1 MAFCM
6 NCGTQLPDGAAFCMS
21 CGTKLGRVPAGGST
35 TAQPGG
41 FTQPQPGGFVPAQ
54 QAMPAGG
61 KKSRKGLI
69 IGLAAGGTVLVA
81 GLVILILFLTGVIGG
96 GSKEGLYKTTDGDVS
111 YYIQLNSGGSAMLY
125 EFSEYYYDEYAATWT
140 DTTLSAMG
148 VTMQMTFSGN
158 KLTLT
163 YGAEQLFFE
172 KTDEPLPKRTDVE
185 PLDEKPVIYLYPEE
199 ETKVSLRLDYAG
211 ALTTVY
217 PSFDAENTW
226 QVTARPDGTFFGA
239 DGREYYCL
247 FWEGVN
253 GFTPDF
259 SEGFVIRGE
268 DTAAF
273 LEEALAAQGL
283 STREANEFIIYWLPR
298 MEGNEWNLISFQGEN
313 YTDAAKLFV
322 DPLPDTVIRVF
333 MSFRPL
339 SEDEAQALQDTLPAQ
354 TFITPQR
361 EGFTLVEWGGNEV
374 R

>member
-6 NCGTQLPDGAAFCMS
+6 NCGKQLPDGAAFCIS
-21 CGTKLGRVPAGGST
+21 CGAKLDGG
-35 TAQPGG
+35 A
-41 FTQPQPGGFVPAQ
+41 
-54 QAMPAGG
+54 AGG
-61 KKSRKGLI
+61 KKSRKGLV

-81 GLVILILFLTGVIGG
+81 GLVVLILFLTGVFGG
-96 GSKEGLYKTTDGDVS
+96 GGDSASKAGLYKMTNAAEVFAPGVDS
-111 YYIQLNSGGSAMLY
+111 YLQLNSDGTATLY
-125 EFSEYYYDEYAATWT
+125 EYEGGYYMDYPSTWT
-140 DTTLSAMG
+140 DNSLHFSRTTMK
-148 VTMQMTFSGN
+148 MTFSGDT
-158 KLTLT
+158 LTLF
-163 YGAEQLFFE
+163 YDGDQLIFE
-172 KTDEPLPKRTDVE
+172 KTDESLPENKSVYPLA
-185 PLDEKPVIYLYPEE
+185 EKPAIYLYPEE

-211 ALTTVY
+211 TLTTIY

-226 QVTARPDGTFFGA
+226 QVTARPDGTLFGA

-247 FWEGVN
+247 FWEGKD

-283 STREANEFIIYWLPR
+283 SAREANEFIIYWLPR

-313 YTDAAKLFV
+313 YTDAAKLFA

-339 SEDEAQALQDTLPAQ
+339 SEDEALALQDTLPAQ
-354 TFITPQR
+354 TFIAPQR
-361 EGFTLVEWGGNEV
+361 EGFTLAEWGGSEV